1 MIANPDADAE
11 RLITYLPVFARAR
24 YTDMIAAIDARA
36 RGQVAEQFAARF
48 AYLAQRLEELRD
60 RQPGAASATPD
71 PAPLA
76 DLAALASESA
86 AGAAELCRRARHQEP
101 PDEDAGPPVQAAPL
115 FTVTTAAGKT
125 QPAAYYLDAG
135 SIEDGIG

>member
-1 MIANPDADAE
+1 MIVNPDADAE

-48 AYLAQRLEELRD
+48 AYLAERLSELSD
-60 RQPGAASATPD
+60 RKQGDSLRHI
-71 PAPLA
+71 APIALA

-115 FTVTTAAGKT
+115 FTTTTAAGKT

-135 SIEDGIG
+135 NVQDGIG